1 VKKRRGVVKKNKM
14 SAKEALHRES
24 ALQEREQILA
34 KLRLPPE
41 KRTHFLRVRLWGGGS
56 SL

>member
-1 VKKRRGVVKKNKM
+1 MKKRRM
-14 SAKEALHRES
+14 SAREAMHRES
-24 ALQEREQILA
+24 ALREREQILA

-41 KRTHFLRVRLWGGGS
+41 KRTHFLRMRLPGGRS